1 MISHENIREIR
12 SRTIERTGGLVMRFL
27 ILILTFILSYLF
39 DITYNED
46 TSLFIDK
53 VIDVCSIFFG
63 VFVGSIYLF
72 KKLKESYKDFIK
84 FSKSL
89 LIQNLVLIFLS
100 FFIII
105 YNDKL
110 PSHILVCEDWI
121 LKPKVILFSGYV
133 SFFTLGLWNIV
144 RFIIMI
150 SKMLQINKE

>member
-1 MISHENIREIR
+1 MISDDNKRAIRNR
-12 SRTIERTGGLVMRFL
+12 SIERIGGFLIRCL
-27 ILILTFILSYLF
+27 ILILTFALSYLF

-72 KKLKESYKDFIK
+72 KKLKESYKDFIR

-89 LIQNLVLIFLS
+89 LIQNLLLIFLS

-105 YNDKL
+105 YNDKF
-110 PSHILVCEDWI
+110 PSDIVICEDWI

-133 SFFTLGLWNIV
+133 SFFTLSLWNIV

-150 SKMLQINKE
+150 SQMLESNKE